1 MTINYI
7 YNPQGQIE
15 YAILPL
21 EVWKTIQ
28 SYLPADFARQM
39 QVQQPMPQPA
49 FNPKSYFG
57 LLAPLNLDVE
67 AELKQMRQGR
77 NRRKNH

>member
-15 YAILPL
+15 YAILSL

-28 SYLPADFARQM
+28 SYLPAELAGQM
-39 QVQQPMPQPA
+39 QAQQPVPQSS

-67 AELKQMRQGR
+67 DELLQMRQEWK
-77 NRRKNH
+77 KNF

>member
-21 EVWKTIQ
+21 EFWKLLQ
-28 SYLPADFARQM
+28 AHLPTELMQQM
-39 QVQQPMPQPA
+39 KMPVPVPTPQ
-49 FNPKSYFG
+49 FDPKSYFG
-57 LLAPLNLDVE
+57 LLAPLNLDVD
-67 AELKQMRQGR
+67 AELKQMRQEWK
-77 NRRKNH
+77 KNF

>member
-15 YAILPL
+15 YAILSL
-21 EVWKTIQ
+21 EVWKAIQ
-28 SYLPADFARQM
+28 SYLPAEFASQM
-39 QVQQPMPQPA
+39 QVRQPAPQPP
-49 FNPKSYFG
+49 FNPKNYFG

-67 AELKQMRQGR
+67 AELLQMRQEWK
-77 NRRKNH
+77 KNF

>member
-7 YNPQGQIE
+7 YNTQGQIE

-21 EVWKTIQ
+21 ELWTAIQ
-28 SYLPADFARQM
+28 TYLPMDLASQLKKTA
-39 QVQQPMPQPA
+39 
-49 FNPKSYFG
+49 PKPIFEPKNYFG

-67 AELKQMRQGR
+67 TELKQMRQEW
-77 NRRKNH
+77 NKSF